1 MAKDIEPKLKVIKD
15 YLKLEK
21 EERFVIPEYQ
31 RGYSWDIQQT
41 EKLWSDI
48 EAFIDS
54 NGADPYFFGTVIMD
68 CSTDDE
74 FNLIDGQQRTTTFL
88 LLLKALLIKLSESLE
103 NISDDPDSEKLVYAI
118 KKRRDD
124 ILTLL
129 YKCEPEK
136 IFDILQ
142 DFNQVNEVNILEN
155 RSINE
160 LYSDEVKQILKSED
174 YQKAESNVYKTPRK
188 QRDNKYTNYF
198 RNFKYF
204 YEKLSDKSDIQLNV
218 FARVF
223 LEECQVIE
231 IRSWQIEQAITM
243 FNSLNS
249 TGLPLS
255 DSDIISAQLYKNS
268 GSDKSSFNESWGKI
282 NELSDQLSQRKV
294 IDINMLLMQF
304 MYINRSRNKEYYNTQ
319 TESVDVTVP
328 GLRRY
333 FISENSKLLSN
344 PLGLCA
350 ELSNLANSWETV
362 RGYPLVKLLLKFND
376 NIKLF
381 FAGYLSKFQYEDINE
396 EKVTLIC
403 ESLIRL
409 FTLLELVESGYSS
422 KNFKTFLFKMNI
434 FLVDIEV
441 KPENIREMF
450 DEHIRNNWNEEEIMN
465 SIKYYD
471 KNILVFL
478 NEYLYSKE
486 NAIAFDFEENVNI
499 EHIMP
504 ASGRNIESI
513 RNDAGVTD
521 KDHFRE
527 IVNSLGNKILLEDE
541 INKSIGNSW
550 FKTKK
555 LKSINDKAGYKNSKY
570 GIANSL
576 TDYKSDTWT
585 IDDIDKA
592 THRAAER
599 IVKFIFAE
607 PSHKNLPSEEDIA
620 KIEEYRSKGYIS

>member
-68 CSTDDE
+68 CSTDNE